1 MIVNCINDRFDQP
14 GYKYQNV
21 QNLLLQVVNS
31 EEYES
36 SLSFVTDFYASD
48 FDAHQLKTQLHV
60 LSSTFS
66 NAENASIQL
75 PDIIK
80 YFKTKS
86 PAELAL
92 FSEIGT
98 LLKLLLVMPATNAV
112 SEWSFSALHRIK
124 SYLRSTMIQD
134 RLNHLMTLHIHR
146 DLTDG
151 LDFKSCAN
159 AFVDEDEYRMAIFGR
174 FTDDNC

>member
-1 MIVNCINDRFDQP
+1 M
-14 GYKYQNV
+14 Y
-21 QNLLLQVVNS
+21 LLS
-31 EEYES
+31 
-36 SLSFVTDFYASD
+36 T
-48 FDAHQLKTQLHV
+48 
-60 LSSTFS
+60 TFS
-66 NAENASIQL
+66 NAENPSIQL

-80 YFKTKS
+80 YFKTRS

-124 SYLRSTMIQD
+124 SYLRSTMTQD

-146 DLTDG
+146 DLTDD
-151 LDFKSCAN
+151 LDLKSCTN
-159 AFVDEDEYRMAIFGR
+159 AFVDKDEHRLAVFRR
-174 FTDDNC
+174 FTDANC